1 MSTICADTEWRP
13 AYETGQSG
21 EGEGLRPGGLGL
33 TARAIGY
40 CRLSPGARVLDLG
53 CGPGASVR
61 YLRDAYGL
69 KAVGLDILPSGG
81 NANSERFP
89 HLPIVQAQANCLPFA
104 SESMDAVLVECSL
117 SLMADKA
124 AVLAECFRALAAHGR
139 LVITDMYA
147 RNPNAAGHLRALPT
161 ACASGM
167 IVRSDLERQLA
178 NHGFQVDLW
187 EDHSNVLKQLLFRF
201 LMDGGHLEQLW
212 TRKCT
217 KKEEATRIN
226 EAMKNV
232 RPGYFLLVAGKK
244 PEGKR
249 LKEGEPHE

>member
-1 MSTICADTEWRP
+1 MSTIYADTESRP
-13 AYETGQSG
+13 AYETGQMG
-21 EGEGLRPGGLGL
+21 EGEVLRPGGLSL

-40 CRLSPGARVLDLG
+40 CCLRSGARVLDLG
-53 CGPGASVR
+53 CGAGTSVR
-61 YLRDAYGL
+61 YLRDAFGL
-69 KAVGLDILPSGG
+69 KAVGLDILPSGC
-81 NANSERFP
+81 NANSKLSH
-89 HLPIVQAQANCLPFA
+89 HLPIVQAHANHLPIA
-104 SESMDAVLVECSL
+104 SESMDAVFAECSL
-117 SLMADKA
+117 SLMEDKA
-124 AVLAECFRALAAHGR
+124 EVLAECFRVLAARGR

-147 RNPNAAGHLRALPT
+147 RNPNAVGHLRALPA

-167 IVRSDLERQLA
+167 IVRSELGEQLA
-178 NHGFQVDLW
+178 GQGFQVDLW

-201 LMDGGHLEQLW
+201 LMNDGHLDKLW

-217 KKEEATRIN
+217 KKEDVPRIN

-249 LKEGEPHE
+249 LERGELHE